1 MNCLSKKKKHCH
13 LKSHHISQLSRDS
26 FIDLKCKVF
35 RKDGMVGHASSPVDD
50 GGQDGEE
57 NLGKLM
63 FDSINSKDL
72 IDLNA

>member
-1 MNCLSKKKKHCH
+1 MNCLSKKKT
-13 LKSHHISQLSRDS
+13 LPFEISPSQLSRDS